1 MNVLEIDNL
10 TKRYDKH
17 LAVDSLSV
25 NVQQGS
31 VFGFLGPNGAGKT
44 TTIRMVM
51 DIYAPDAGTIRVFGD
66 PPGERTRRRIG
77 YLPEDRGLYQDMK
90 VLDQLRFFRDLYGLP
105 EETGEKRIDYWLN
118 RFDLNS
124 YRDKLVT
131 ALSKGTQ
138 QKIQFIVAV
147 LHDPELLILDEP
159 FSGLDP
165 ISVDVVK
172 GAILEQRKSGKTIIF
187 STHQMEQVEQLCDE
201 ICLLDR
207 GRRLLLGTLTDV
219 KRLYSRNV
227 LRIAFQNE
235 NVFLERL
242 APGRVQKYPEFYEI
256 ALKHEA
262 ESQEILSRSMV
273 FGAYV
278 TRFEIVKASLND
290 IFLETV
296 KAAAHA

>member
-1 MNVLEIDNL
+1 
-10 TKRYDKH
+10 

-51 DIYAPDAGTIRVFGD
+51 DIYAPDGGSIRVFGD

-235 NVFLERL
+235 NGFLERL